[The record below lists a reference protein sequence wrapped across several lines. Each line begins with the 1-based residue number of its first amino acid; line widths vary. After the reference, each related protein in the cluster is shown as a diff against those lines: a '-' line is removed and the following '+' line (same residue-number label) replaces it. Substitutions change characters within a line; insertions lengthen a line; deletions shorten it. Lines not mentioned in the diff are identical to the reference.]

1 MELKGKI
8 IKIYETM
15 KVGEKGFK
23 KRPFVI
29 STFEEYPQEIILEV
43 IGDKVAM
50 LDRYKEGDKIEAS
63 INIRG
68 REWINPQ
75 GEVKYFN
82 TIQAWRIK
90 ILEGVNAGAN
100 NQEPQGFDDYVQD
113 NDEEDLPF

>member
-1 MELKGKI
+1 MEVTGTIKKI
-8 IKIYETM
+8 FETQTF
-15 KVGEKGFK
+15 GEKGFK
-23 KRPFVI
+23 KREVVI
-29 STFEEYPQEIILEV
+29 ITNEQYPQPIIVEFFQDKCTVLDKYKV
-43 IGDKVAM
+43 GQDVKIG
-50 LDRYKEGDKIEAS
+50 
-63 INIRG
+63 INLRG

-100 NQEPQGFDDYVQD
+100 KQEPQGFDDYVQD